1 MRKIII
7 PAGRLDEHK
16 CKPGAELY
24 LIKPQGFDVILI
36 PFKSRLA
43 LTEFNKKAGLH
54 PLIYDTVKRGMKLY
68 AHQKEE
74 TNPAD
79 NA

>member
-7 PAGRLDEHK
+7 SAGRLNEYRE
-16 CKPGAELY
+16 KPGAELY
-24 LIKPQGFDVILI
+24 LIKPQGFDVVLI

-54 PLIYDTVKRGMKLY
+54 PLIYDIVKKGMKVY

-74 TNPAD
+74 TTA
-79 NA
+79 AHV